1 MTAFKNSSLRDVTP
15 GSRAYFRIFA
25 SFFGTRVIDN
35 VNGNNL
41 GRVNPISQGDNRQK
55 EAPKQTF
62 AFCSAFVGKE
72 PIFQTNHIAKNK
84 EKK

>member
-25 SFFGTRVIDN
+25 SFFGTYIIDN
-35 VNGNNL
+35 GNGNNF
-41 GRVNPISQGDNRQK
+41 GPRKPYISRRQPAK
-55 EAPKQTF
+55 GGTQTNNCF
-62 AFCSAFVGKE
+62 LQRLCRKE
-72 PIFQTNHIAKNK
+72 PIFQTNHIVKNK